1 MPDLDPT
8 LIAILDRGVES
19 ILPLEEFTRSIISG
33 GATSIQ
39 VRLKHESTRYIIGF
53 TRRVLEACAGTG
65 VSVIVND
72 RLDAAMAA
80 GAQGVHLGEED
91 MPVRTAR
98 GLAGP
103 GMIIGASVRDVA
115 GAKAAAL
122 AGADYL
128 GVGAMFATPI
138 KPEQEPI
145 SLDILQEIRHEV
157 KLPIVAIG
165 GIDETNAALLM
176 EHGADGIAVI
186 SALRKCLDPK
196 EGASR
201 LRAAVDNFKKR

>member
-1 MPDLDPT
+1 
-8 LIAILDRGVES
+8 
-19 ILPLEEFTRSIISG
+19 
-33 GATSIQ
+33 
-39 VRLKHESTRYIIGF
+39 
-53 TRRVLEACAGTG
+53 VLEVCSGTG

-72 RLDAAMAA
+72 RVDVALAT

-91 MPVRTAR
+91 MPVETAR
-98 GLAGP
+98 GLVGP
-103 GMIIGASVRDVA
+103 GIIIGASVQDVA
-115 GAKAAAL
+115 GARAAAA

-128 GVGAMFATPI
+128 GVGAIFRTPI

-145 SLDILQEIRHEV
+145 SLDILREIRHEV

-165 GIDETNAALLM
+165 GIDEKNAALPL

>member
-1 MPDLDPT
+1 VQGLDLS
-8 LIAILDRGVES
+8 LCAILDWGVET
-19 ILPLEEFTRSIISG
+19 ILPLDEFTRRIISG
-33 GATSIQ
+33 GATSLQ
-39 VRLKHESTRYIIGF
+39 VRLKREPTRDVMDF
-53 TRRVLEACAGTG
+53 TRRVLEVCAGTG

-72 RLDAAMAA
+72 RVDVALAT

-91 MPVRTAR
+91 MPVETAR

-103 GMIIGASVRDVA
+103 GIVIGASVRDVA
-115 GAKAAAL
+115 GAKAAAR

-157 KLPIVAIG
+157 RLPIVAIG
-165 GIDETNAALLM
+165 GIDEKNAALLM

>member
-1 MPDLDPT
+1 MQGLDVS
-8 LIAILDRGVES
+8 LCAILDWDVES
-19 ILPLEEFTRSIISG
+19 ILPLEEFTRRIISG

-39 VRLKHESTRYIIGF
+39 VRLKREATRDIMAF
-53 TRRVLEACAGTG
+53 TRRVLEVCAGTG

-72 RLDAAMAA
+72 RVDIAMAT
-80 GAQGVHLGEED
+80 GAEGVHLGEED
-91 MPVRTAR
+91 MPVEMAR

-103 GMIIGASVRDVA
+103 GLIIGASVRDVA
-115 GAKAAAL
+115 GAKAAAR

-128 GVGAMFATPI
+128 GVGAMCATPI

-165 GIDETNAALLM
+165 GIDEKNAALLL

>member
-1 MPDLDPT
+1 VPVLDVS
-8 LIAILDRGVES
+8 LCAILDPGVES
-19 ILPLEEFTRSIISG
+19 ILPLEEFTQRIISG

-39 VRLKHESTRYIIGF
+39 VRLKTESTRGIMDF
-53 TRRVLEACAGTG
+53 TRRVLETCAGTG
-65 VSVIVND
+65 VAVIVND
-72 RLDAAMAA
+72 RVDVALAT
-80 GAQGVHLGEED
+80 GADGVHLGQED
-91 MPVRTAR
+91 MPVERAR
-98 GLAGP
+98 SLVGP
-103 GMIIGASVRDVA
+103 GMIIGASVRDVS
-115 GAKAAAL
+115 GALAAAA

-128 GVGAMFATPI
+128 GVGAMFRTPI

-157 KLPIVAIG
+157 ILPIVAIG
-165 GIDETNAALLM
+165 GIDEKNAALLL

>member
-1 MPDLDPT
+1 MPGLDVS
-8 LIAILDRGVES
+8 LCAILDWGVES
-19 ILPLEEFTRSIISG
+19 ILPLEEFTEHIISG

-39 VRLKHESTRYIIGF
+39 VRLKTEPTRSIMDF
-53 TRRVLEACAGTG
+53 TRRVLEVCAGTG
-65 VSVIVND
+65 VAVIVND
-72 RLDAAMAA
+72 RVDVALAT

-91 MPVRTAR
+91 MPVGTAR
-98 GLAGP
+98 RLAGP
-103 GMIIGASVRDVA
+103 GMIIGASVRDVSA
-115 GAKAAAL
+115 ARAAAR

-128 GVGAMFATPI
+128 GVGAMFRTPI

-165 GIDETNAALLM
+165 GIDERNAALPL

>member
-1 MPDLDPT
+1 VQGLDVT
-8 LIAILDRGVES
+8 LVAILDRGVEG
-19 ILPLEEFTRSIISG
+19 ILPLEEFTQSIISG

-39 VRLKHESTRYIIGF
+39 VRLKRETTRDIMDF
-53 TRRVLEACAGTG
+53 TRRVLEICAGTG

-72 RLDAAMAA
+72 RLDVALAA
-80 GAQGVHLGEED
+80 GAHGVHLGEED
-91 MPVRTAR
+91 MPVETAR
-98 GLAGP
+98 GLARP
-103 GMIIGASVRDVA
+103 GMTIGASVRDVA
-115 GAKAAAL
+115 GAKAAAA

-138 KPEQEPI
+138 KPEQKPI

-157 KLPIVAIG
+157 NLPIVAIG

-201 LRAAVDNFKKR
+201 LRAAVDKFKKR

>member
-1 MPDLDPT
+1 VPGLDVS
-8 LIAILDRGVES
+8 LCAILDWAVES
-19 ILPLEEFTRSIISG
+19 ILPLEEFTEHIISG

-39 VRLKHESTRYIIGF
+39 VRLKTEPTRNIMDF
-53 TRRVLEACAGTG
+53 TRRVLEVCTGTG
-65 VSVIVND
+65 VAVIVND
-72 RLDAAMAA
+72 RVDVALAT

-91 MPVRTAR
+91 MPVETAR
-98 GLAGP
+98 SLVGP
-103 GMIIGASVRDVA
+103 EMIIGASVRDVS
-115 GAKAAAL
+115 GARAAAR

-128 GVGAMFATPI
+128 GVGAMFRTPI

-165 GIDETNAALLM
+165 GIDEKNAALLL